1 MFFDKIKRNESQ
13 EIWNATGFFCQNRRH
28 QFKCVK
34 AVGAFDD
41 DGRSCGI
48 DVLPEI
54 AVSAHHRAAC
64 LPDLCLL
71 HCGGLFLHQTS
82 PSLFLSVFGVGLLC
96 QIVYF
101 VVDRSLYLCILITF
115 SLSILTIYGIR
126 FLKQSIKGAKI
137 VQTVLG
143 VLWVAAVLALSYFL
157 SYPPVSPRPY
167 GLRVDYNFFGV
178 LTPVIVYL
186 MPNRWAKLIGLAL
199 GLILV
204 ALDLGGIQ
212 WYALLALLPLA
223 FYRGAR
229 GRWKLKYL
237 FYIYYP
243 LHLAALYGIAL
254 LLI

>member
-1 MFFDKIKRNESQ
+1 MQRDFSAKTGGISSNALKLLALLTMTVDHVGLMFFPRLQYLRIIGRLAFPIFAYCIAEGCFY
-13 EIWNATGFFCQNRRH
+13 TRH
-28 QFKCVK
+28 PL
-34 AVGAFDD
+34 
-41 DGRSCGI
+41 RY
-48 DVLPEI
+48 
-54 AVSAHHRAAC
+54 
-64 LPDLCLL
+64 
-71 HCGGLFLHQTS
+71 
-82 PSLFLSVFGVGLLC
+82 FLSVFGVGLLC